1 MSAKRKSRYETLPYR
16 CLTWLFS
23 KIDVLSPQ
31 NNAINE
37 LASTL
42 SLLLEWSFG
51 SWQKLKH
58 FKMPSTSTE
67 SASRRTPS
75 VNFGSVSRLQS
86 PVPRREGVMLRCYRS
101 NSSVKGSGLRPVGQC
116 GSRASSDT
124 ASRQCSPIPESVES
138 DISLLKEEV
147 ASLRKQFEEL
157 VTSQKGK
164 QEGNESG
171 NQRPR
176 DPCTEQAAKSHE
188 AMLAEVLKGLGTV
201 KLKKVEKSPS
211 GTPLRKC
218 GESESDTDPA
228 GMLARALKKRF
239 VHIHPPES
247 SDDSAAEAWSPSS
260 PDVQVKR
267 RTTGSRRLSSRR
279 NLEMST
285 VASPMQE
292 VGPHLILSI
301 QTTYHLF
308 FPIKLQEMLSEN
320 GHVQCDK
327 QKEALNQACTPAA
340 HAPGPINAND
350 MATVGHMI

>member
-1 MSAKRKSRYETLPYR
+1 MSAKQKSRYEALPYR
-16 CLTWLFS
+16 CLTWLCS
-23 KIDVLSPQ
+23 KLDILSPQ
-31 NNAINE
+31 NYAMSE

-42 SLLLEWSFG
+42 AVFVEWSFG

-58 FKMPSTSTE
+58 LRMPSTSTE
-67 SASRRTPS
+67 STSLRPPS
-75 VNFGSVSRLQS
+75 VDFGSVSRLQS

-101 NSSVKGSGLRPVGQC
+101 NSGLKGSCLRPLAPC

-157 VTSQKGK
+157 VVSQKDAEVRRSTSAMYTPTGAVLPPPPLSSLPPPPPPPPPPPSFFAPVQK
-164 QEGNESG
+164 VVVRK
-171 NQRPR
+171 QRPR
-176 DPCTEQAAKSHE
+176 DPLIAQAEKSHE

-211 GTPLRKC
+211 GTPLRK
-218 GESESDTDPA
+218 GITESESSTSTDPA
-228 GMLARALKKRF
+228 SMLANALKKRF

-267 RTTGSRRLSSRR
+267 R
-279 NLEMST
+279 
-285 VASPMQE
+285 
-292 VGPHLILSI
+292 VGTH
-301 QTTYHLF
+301 
-308 FPIKLQEMLSEN
+308 
-320 GHVQCDK
+320 
-327 QKEALNQACTPAA
+327 KEATLRPS
-340 HAPGPINAND
+340 
-350 MATVGHMI
+350 